1 MRTRTAVNEEEHMPF
16 ENKQA
21 KLCQRG
27 QSFLEYALLL
37 VFIAAI
43 IIGALIITG
52 RLTGSALN
60 IFGETTPAAT
70 ANQMGTLSSTENA
83 SQTETSAVTSTT
95 VPAPTPTPAPASP
108 AAAVQDLFGLINDYY
123 AKHSSYPNSFA
134 DLGLDSSASTQLV
147 VGVAINPQ
155 GSVVQFTNIT
165 GDSHQLYVQKLNGAM
180 VQVKDGSA
188 ITCDIAANLCYLKT
202 TAYGNQ
208 VDINSIVVTN

>member
-43 IIGALIITG
+43 IIGALIVTG

-60 IFGETTPAAT
+60 IFGGTTAT
-70 ANQMGTLSSTENA
+70 ANQTGTFASTENA
-83 SQTETSAVTSTT
+83 SPTEPPAMISTT

-134 DLGLDSSASTQLV
+134 DLGLDSSASTHLI
-147 VGVAINPQ
+147 VGVAIDPQ

-208 VDINSIVVTN
+208 VDINLIVVTN

>member
-1 MRTRTAVNEEEHMPF
+1 MPF

-43 IIGALIITG
+43 IIGALIVTG

-60 IFGETTPAAT
+60 IFGGTTPAE
-70 ANQMGTLSSTENA
+70 NQTGTLSSTENA
-83 SQTETSAVTSTT
+83 SQTETPAMINTT

-147 VGVAINPQ
+147 VGVAIDPQ

>member
-1 MRTRTAVNEEEHMPF
+1 M
-16 ENKQA
+16 
-21 KLCQRG
+21 
-27 QSFLEYALLL
+27 
-37 VFIAAI
+37 I
-43 IIGALIITG
+43 
-52 RLTGSALN
+52 
-60 IFGETTPAAT
+60 
-70 ANQMGTLSSTENA
+70 
-83 SQTETSAVTSTT
+83 STT

-134 DLGLDSSASTQLV
+134 DLGLDSSASTHLI
-147 VGVAINPQ
+147 VGVASDPQ

>member
-43 IIGALIITG
+43 IIGALIVTG

-60 IFGETTPAAT
+60 IFGGTTPAE
-70 ANQMGTLSSTENA
+70 NQTGTLSSTENA
-83 SQTETSAVTSTT
+83 SQTETPAMISTT

-147 VGVAINPQ
+147 VGVAIDPQ